1 MLDRMDHQ
9 KPKSAGK
16 LPLLAYFLL
25 FCFVCIAFA
34 TAWFSSEQNRI
45 ALQIREDVRTEK
57 NQLTNEIRR
66 LQLEEARLT
75 SAKRIHAFALELQMV
90 QPSPPVRNLEE

>member
-1 MLDRMDHQ
+1 MNHQ
-9 KPKSAGK
+9 KRQSAGK
-16 LPLLAYFLL
+16 HPLLAYFLL
-25 FCFVCIAFA
+25 FCYICIAFA

-45 ALQIREDVRTEK
+45 ALQIREDFREEK

-75 SAKRIHAFALELQMV
+75 SAKRIHAFARELQMV
-90 QPSPPVRNLEE
+90 QPSPPVRNSKD

>member
-1 MLDRMDHQ
+1 MERQ
-9 KPKSAGK
+9 ESKSSGRF
-16 LPLLAYFLL
+16 PLLAYFLL
-25 FCFVCIAFA
+25 LCYICIAFA

-45 ALQIREDVRTEK
+45 ALQIREDARKKK

-66 LQLEEARLT
+66 LQLEEAKLT
-75 SAKRIHAFALELQMV
+75 SAKRIHAFAQELQMV

>member
-1 MLDRMDHQ
+1 MGHQ
-9 KPKSAGK
+9 EPKSAGR

-25 FCFVCIAFA
+25 FCYICIAFA

-45 ALQIREDVRTEK
+45 ALQIREDVRKKK

-66 LQLEEARLT
+66 LQLEEAKLT
-75 SAKRIHAFALELQMV
+75 SAKRIHAFARELQMI
-90 QPSPPVRNLEE
+90 QPSPSVRNLED

>member
-1 MLDRMDHQ
+1 MGPQ
-9 KPKSAGK
+9 EPKSKGK

-25 FCFVCIAFA
+25 FCYICIAFA

-45 ALQIREDVRTEK
+45 ALQIRDDVKKKK

-66 LQLEEARLT
+66 LQLEEAKLT
-75 SAKRIHAFALELQMV
+75 SAKRIHEFAQELQMV